1 MKSKQPASQ
10 EQSGLETPKT
20 DELEES
26 VNAQVGATVKAHGSA
41 TTDVSFVITGEALRS
56 LIDERI
62 DQKPK
67 SKFHAMSNNPLM
79 VGVVGVLIGSISTA
93 IYSSQQKFLEYKL
106 STQQQEAARR
116 QSFSDE
122 VEKLRIQK
130 HGEMWERLD
139 GDESTIESLLDDS
152 ASAGADNA
160 SVSNN
165 QRVKDITKLIHDD
178 KAIVSKYSFWLGE
191 ERFRRV
197 TEYLE
202 LTAEYALNKLVGP
215 STTDLSQLV
224 KKRSSVKHQADLD
237 DLMKRRD
244 AAKKDL
250 LQFRRQ
256 FLEGETD
263 QGPSSSNP

>member
-139 GDESTIESLLDDS
+139 GDESTI
-152 ASAGADNA
+152 
-160 SVSNN
+160 
-165 QRVKDITKLIHDD
+165 
-178 KAIVSKYSFWLGE
+178 
-191 ERFRRV
+191 
-197 TEYLE
+197 
-202 LTAEYALNKLVGP
+202 
-215 STTDLSQLV
+215 
-224 KKRSSVKHQADLD
+224 
-237 DLMKRRD
+237 
-244 AAKKDL
+244 
-250 LQFRRQ
+250 
-256 FLEGETD
+256 
-263 QGPSSSNP
+263 